1 MYLEKS
7 KSNISSQ
14 RKLEAQESNTKGVQ
28 SITQVL
34 MRGITSLNRTIELYN
49 DKLTTL
55 DSAVVYILERS
66 KQSRLNQLSY
76 SY

>member
-66 KQSRLNQLSY
+66 KQSRFDQLSY